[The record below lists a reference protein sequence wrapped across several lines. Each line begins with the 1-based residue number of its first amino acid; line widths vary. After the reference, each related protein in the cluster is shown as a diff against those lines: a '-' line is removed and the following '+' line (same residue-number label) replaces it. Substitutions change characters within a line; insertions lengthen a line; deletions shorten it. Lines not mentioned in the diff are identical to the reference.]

1 MSLQI
6 YSDESG
12 SFPRRIP
19 QLDGIR
25 GIAILLVLVWH
36 YAQSLQ
42 PFSLPD
48 GRLLA
53 DLSAGSFASYM
64 QGILGLT
71 WSGVDLF
78 FVLSGFLLGGI
89 LLENK
94 EASNYFKVFYVRRAC
109 RILPLYFLWFF
120 IFLVWVYGFPSLT
133 TPDHLNWLFENPL
146 PLWSYATFTQNIA
159 MAQAGSFGSTWLS
172 ITWSLAV
179 EEQFYLIL
187 PFVIYF
193 FPRRRLPYLLV
204 CAIVAAPVLRFAL
217 FFIHP
222 YPRLSAYVLMPCRA
236 DALLLGVL
244 CAYLIH
250 QPGAAQYLTSHLR
263 ALYALFFVLL
273 LGVVVM
279 NVAIVNSPFI
289 APFAL
294 QPFTYTLLALLYACF
309 LLVVITEKR
318 GKLSAVTNNRW
329 LRRLGMISY
338 GVYVYHV
345 AFIGLMQALFLKQKP
360 QINGWVD
367 VFVTGIAFLLMLV
380 LSYLSW
386 KFFEKPIVAIGHSFK
401 YKNHPPMKAIQRLA
415 VSN

>member
-19 QLDGIR
+19 ELDGIR

-36 YAQSLQ
+36 YAQSVQ

-48 GRLLA
+48 GQLLA
-53 DLSAGSFASYM
+53 ELPSGSFASYV

-78 FVLSGFLLGGI
+78 FVLSGFLIGGI
-89 LLENK
+89 LLQNK

-109 RILPLYFLWFF
+109 RIFPLYFLWFF
-120 IFLVWVYGFPSLT
+120 IFLVLVYGFPSLT
-133 TPDHLNWLFENPL
+133 TPEHINWLFENPL

-159 MAQAGSFGSTWLS
+159 MAQSASFGSTWLS

-187 PFVIYF
+187 PFIIYF
-193 FPRRRLPYLLV
+193 VSRRRLPYLLV
-204 CAIVAAPVLRFAL
+204 CAILAAPALRFAL

-244 CAYLIH
+244 CAYLVH
-250 QPGAAQYLTSHLR
+250 QPHTAQYIARHLR
-263 ALYALFFVLL
+263 ALYSLFIILL
-273 LGVVVM
+273 LAVLGMSVAVVH
-279 NVAIVNSPFI
+279 SKFI
-289 APFAL
+289 GPFAL
-294 QPFTYTLLALLYACF
+294 QPFAYSLLALLYSCF

-318 GKLSAVTNNRW
+318 GILSTITNNLW

-345 AFIGLMQALFLKQKP
+345 AFIGLMQAVFLKQKP

-367 VFVTGIAFLLMLV
+367 VLVTGIAFLLMLV

-401 YKNHPPMKAIQRLA
+401 YRNDPPIKVIHP
-415 VSN
+415 VTV